1 MKNAKHLKDAED
13 HLKKHQY
20 KLRLQQRWERKNKE
34 KRDSSQRTVKK
45 WPIFYLQ
52 NNGTTLELKN
62 KENPQKIEVAAHA
75 AVSTESGSTLT
86 GNLELLFTN
95 ADVLTRDKLME
106 LECRLGSLET
116 TPHVIMISEVKP
128 KYYRRTLTP
137 TEYKLD
143 QYEMIHKNLTTDI
156 GRGLCTYI
164 RKGVEY
170 REVNINS
177 SFEEFLAVEIKL
189 NNNNKKKLIINVYR
203 RGSCEEGTMTVLTNC
218 W

>member
-1 MKNAKHLKDAED
+1 MIWFDK
-13 HLKKHQY
+13 
-20 KLRLQQRWERKNKE
+20 
-34 KRDSSQRTVKK
+34 
-45 WPIFYLQ
+45 
-52 NNGTTLELKN
+52 
-62 KENPQKIEVAAHA
+62 
-75 AVSTESGSTLT
+75 T
-86 GNLELLFTN
+86 G
-95 ADVLTRDKLME
+95 AWDKLME

-116 TPHVIMISEVKP
+116 TPPVIMISEVKP

-170 REVNINS
+170 REVNISS

-189 NNNNKKKLIINVYR
+189 NNNNKKNVDNQ
-203 RGSCEEGTMTVLTNC
+203 CIP
-218 W
+218 